1 MQVFFAPAHTRAWKD
16 YPGKRLFCLFPGVT
30 VVDFTVGWHECR
42 LTLACLVKIFSSDK
56 APPAKLYFVYCE
68 PAQRRMAEKDYQEAF
83 FTPGIWPL

>member
-1 MQVFFAPAHTRAWKD
+1 MPLSGSHKLLTFQSAVRV
-16 YPGKRLFCLFPGVT
+16 C
-30 VVDFTVGWHECR
+30 